1 MKLYFAPLEGITD
14 GLYRRAHCALFG
26 EVDKYFAPFISPSA
40 GFRVTHREK
49 RQLLSDRDSSYAVVP
64 QLLLGRPDALDEI
77 LPRLADAGFAEINL
91 NLGCPSGTVTAK
103 GKGAGLLREPDALK
117 RLLDAVF
124 AAPHGLAVSAKT
136 RIGFSNADEWP
147 GLWQIFCAYPF
158 SELIVHARTREEYY
172 RGRTHPDAL
181 ALCKGAPFPVSYNGD
196 LFSPEDVQNIE
207 NGYPALDGVMLGR
220 GIVANPALPRILR
233 GGAALSMA
241 ELQRFHDALCDA
253 YAEEM
258 PFKALHGRM
267 CEIMSYVCCCLDGAK
282 KPLKQLRK
290 AQTLSEYRSRADML
304 FADCAL
310 KQQPWFDPLNL

>member
-14 GLYRRAHCALFG
+14 GLYRRAHCQMFNG
-26 EVDKYFAPFISPSA
+26 VDKYFAPFISPSA

-49 RQLLSDRDSSYAVVP
+49 RQLLSDRDANYTVVP
-64 QLLLGRPDALDEI
+64 QLLIGKPDALEEI
-77 LPRLADAGFAEINL
+77 LPRLADAGFSEINL

-103 GKGAGLLREPDALK
+103 GKGAGLLREPDAL
-117 RLLDAVF
+117 RTLLDALF
-124 AAPHGLAVSAKT
+124 ALPCGLAVSAKT
-136 RIGFSNADEWP
+136 RIGFSDASEWE
-147 GLWQIFCAYPF
+147 GLWQILRAYPF

-181 ALCKGAPFPVSYNGD
+181 ALCCGAPFPVIFTGD
-196 LFSPEDVQNIE
+196 LFSPEDVQGIE
-207 NGYPALDGVMLGR
+207 KAYPELGGVMLGR
-220 GIVANPALPRILR
+220 GLVANPALSRMLR
-233 GGAALSMA
+233 GGEALTIS
-241 ELQRFHDALCDA
+241 ELKRFHDALCDA

-267 CEIMSYVCCCLDGAK
+267 CEIMSYVCCCLDSAK

-290 AQTLSEYRSRADML
+290 AQTLADYRSRTEAL
-304 FADCAL
+304 FAICDL